1 MILARVLE
9 PEIMDSP
16 EEAND
21 YNDMDHSAVNVQFV
35 TDLLDFAK
43 ERDFEIEDVLDIGTA
58 TALIPIELCN
68 RLDTCR
74 VMAIDMAINMLELA
88 RYNIEADG
96 MIERIQLGKVDAK
109 AMGYDDGMFDCVMTN
124 SIVHHMADPIICL
137 REAVR
142 VTREGGLLF
151 ARDLM
156 RPDTSEQ
163 VQALVQTY
171 AGDENTHS
179 QQMFDDS
186 LRASL
191 SLEEIRALVQE
202 LGFDPQTVYASSDR
216 HWTWA
221 AIKPESDD
229 R

>member
-1 MILARVLE
+1 MTLSRVLE

-16 EEAND
+16 EEAHD

-35 TDLLDFAK
+35 TDLLQFASDN
-43 ERDFEIEDVLDIGTA
+43 DFEMDDVLDIGTA
-58 TALIPIELCN
+58 TALIPIELC
-68 RLDTCR
+68 RRHETCR
-74 VMAIDMAINMLELA
+74 VMAIDMAINMLDLA

-96 MIERIQLGKVDAK
+96 MIERIQLAKVDAK

-142 VTREGGLLF
+142 VTRAGGLLF

-156 RPDTSEQ
+156 RPETSDQ
-163 VQALVQTY
+163 VQSLVQNY
-171 AGDENTHS
+171 AGDENEHS
-179 QQMFDDS
+179 RQMFDDS
-186 LRASL
+186 LRAAL

-202 LGFDPQTVYASSDR
+202 LGFDPETVVASSDR

-221 AIKPESDD
+221 AIKPSGDD
-229 R
+229 E